1 MLARG
6 VRVACQGWVGE
17 GSVGKDGHGKDG
29 HGEVKCMRERCMGE
43 EGAARDT
50 EGHAG
55 EDV

>member
-1 MLARG
+1 MGLRARG

-29 HGEVKCMRERCMGE
+29 HGEVKCMGE